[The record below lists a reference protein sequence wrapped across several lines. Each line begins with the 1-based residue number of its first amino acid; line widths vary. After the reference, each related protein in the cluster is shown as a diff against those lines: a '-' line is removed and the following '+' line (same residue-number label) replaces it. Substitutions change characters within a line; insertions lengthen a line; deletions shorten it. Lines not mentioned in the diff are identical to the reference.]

1 MTNGQAPMFQTTN
14 EMTATDLLVA
24 GVCKDCGN
32 GTMNN
37 ELVLAFDFDEETYTV
52 RCIVCGSNHV
62 DLLSI

>member
-1 MTNGQAPMFQTTN
+1 MAN
-14 EMTATDLLVA
+14 ETATDLTIA
-24 GVCKDCGN
+24 GTCKDCGN

-37 ELVLAFDFDEETYTV
+37 ALVLAFDVDEETYTV